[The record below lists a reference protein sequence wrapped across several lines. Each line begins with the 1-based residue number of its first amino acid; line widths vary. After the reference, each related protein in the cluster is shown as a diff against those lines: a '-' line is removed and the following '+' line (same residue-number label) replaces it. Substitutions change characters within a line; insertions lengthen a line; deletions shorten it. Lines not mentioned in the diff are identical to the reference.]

1 MKKLY
6 SLLFC
11 ISMFSGLFAG
21 TIQKEYTFSSPE
33 VAVNDAYQTINFEGC
48 MLTSPIGEPVM
59 PYFPV
64 KLLLPPGEIATNIEF
79 IGEDEIVMDGNYQLY
94 PSQPSRPISK
104 GVDGRFYKNDDIY
117 SSDKSYPVKQIGGL
131 STSYLNG
138 YGFALSSF
146 TPIKYK
152 PSTGKIS
159 YFTKV
164 KIIITTTSAKSADE
178 ALMNLSSRKTVIDRV
193 RNFAQNP
200 TNINFYTNK
209 SKLSDNPY
217 ELLILTTAQYENDFE
232 DLRDIYLSRGIRSKI
247 FTKEYIVQN
256 ISGQDVPE
264 KIRNF
269 IIQEY
274 QESDIEY
281 VLLGG
286 DVENI
291 PYRGFYCYV
300 ESGSGYTDYGIPAD
314 LYYSALDGNWNDNG
328 DSKWGEPDEDDLLPE
343 VAVARFPFSNIDELN
358 NLKHKSI
365 SYQNSPVVGEFQ
377 KPFLAGENLYSGPD
391 TWGKDYLDLLIG
403 EHSDNGYTTSGFPET
418 YNYETMYEFD
428 ASWSGSDLIN
438 KINEGKQFVHH
449 VGHANT
455 TYVAHLSNGD
465 ITDANFYGANGVD
478 HNYTIMQTHGCDCG
492 GFDAN
497 DCILERMVNIQNF
510 AVAVIGNSRYGWF
523 NEGQTE
529 GPSQHLHREMVDAMF
544 NDQIAQIGKAFV
556 ESKIQT
562 APWVEAP
569 GQWEEGALRWN
580 FYDINV
586 LGDPAMSVWN
596 DEPIE
601 IDVDYPEQVSL
612 GTTSFEVTLSQDASP
627 LENYSCAIMMDGEL
641 LSAALSND
649 NGVSTLNFNP
659 AIDQPGEASLIVSGY
674 NCLPDTN
681 QIMFIAAGE
690 PYVIYSE
697 NQIDDENG
705 NQNGMID
712 CGENIML
719 NLAMENIGELDALDV
734 NSVLSTENE
743 YVSFVDD
750 TEPYG
755 DVEMGET
762 VMKNQAF
769 SFDVANNI
777 PDQTELNF
785 VLTASDNNSDWTSEF
800 SLMANAPVLSS
811 SEITVN
817 DEVGG
822 NANGIIDPGE
832 TIIIDIVVSN
842 IGHSKCFDASSV
854 IESNSV
860 YLDFDNTTVEMG
872 DLGISDSFV
881 CEFTV
886 NVDASAPQGTQLNL
900 ILNMLCGEY
909 EFQAYYVQTV
919 GLLIEDFES
928 GDFSS
933 FDWVIGGVS
942 PWIVT
947 DEDVFEGDFSGKSG
961 DITDGEES
969 NLMIQIEV
977 NGDDEISFFRKV
989 SSEPDW
995 DFLEFYI
1002 DGVMKGSWSGEE
1014 SWEEFTYSLTSG
1026 THILKWSYVK
1036 DSYMSGG
1043 ADCAWLDNIIF
1054 PATATI
1060 LDVYES
1066 ESTREINIYPNPS
1079 TGLISISSNV
1089 GFLDSDIKVYDIN
1102 GRMVYENK
1110 LNSKSLKSII
1120 DLSNVRNGLYFIEFK
1135 NSQSI
1140 IVEKL
1145 VIKK

>member
-1 MKKLY
+1 MKKFY
-6 SLLFC
+6 ALLFC
-11 ISMFSGLFAG
+11 IAMFSGLFAG
-21 TIQKEYTFSSPE
+21 TIQKEYSFSSPK
-33 VAVNDAYQTINFEGC
+33 VSINNTYQTISFEGC
-48 MLTSPIGEPVM
+48 MLTSPTGEPIL
-59 PYFPV
+59 PYYPV
-64 KLLLPPGEIATNIEF
+64 KLLLPPGEIATKIEF
-79 IGEDEIVMDGNYQLY
+79 VGENEIVMEGNYQLY

-104 GVDGRFYKNDDIY
+104 DPEGKFYKKEDVY
-117 SSDKSYPVKQIGGL
+117 SSDNSYPAKHTGGL

-138 YGFALSSF
+138 YGFALSTFS
-146 TPIKYK
+146 PIKYN
-152 PSTGKIS
+152 PLTGKIS

-164 KIIITTTSAKSADE
+164 KIIITTTSAKSSEE
-178 ALMNLSSRKTVIDRV
+178 ALKNLSSRKTVIERV
-193 RNFAQNP
+193 HDFAQNP
-200 TNINFYTNK
+200 MEITSYTNK
-209 SKLSDNPY
+209 STLSDDPY
-217 ELLILTTAQYENDFE
+217 ELLILTTDQYENDFE
-232 DLRDIYLSRGIRSKI
+232 DLRNIYLSRGVRSKI

-256 ISGQDVPE
+256 VSGQDVPE

-300 ESGSGYTDYGIPAD
+300 ESGSGYSDYGIPAD

-343 VAVARFPFSNIDELN
+343 LAVARFPFSNIDELN
-358 NLKHKSI
+358 NLIHKSI
-365 SYQNSPVVGEFQ
+365 SYQNSPVLGEFQ
-377 KPFLAGENLYSGPD
+377 KPFLAGENLYSNPD

-403 EHSDNGYTTSGFPET
+403 EHSDNGYTTSGFPAT
-418 YNYETMYEFD
+418 YNYETMYEYD

-449 VGHANT
+449 VGHANS

-465 ITDANFYGANGVD
+465 ITDANFFGANGID
-478 HNYTIMQTHGCDCG
+478 HNYTIMQSHGCDCG
-492 GFDAN
+492 SFDAN

-580 FYDINV
+580 FYDINI
-586 LGDPAMSVWN
+586 LGDPAMSIWN
-596 DEPIE
+596 DEPME
-601 IDVDYPEQVSL
+601 IDVDYPEQVAL
-612 GTTSFEVTLSQDASP
+612 GTTSFEVVLTQDANP
-627 LENYSCAIMMDGEL
+627 LENYSCAVMMDGEL
-641 LSAALSND
+641 LSTALSNE
-649 NGVSTLNFNP
+649 NGVATLNFDP

-674 NCLPDTN
+674 VCLPDTN

-690 PYVIYSE
+690 PYVIYAE
-697 NQIDDENG
+697 NQVDDENG

-719 NLAMENIGELDALDV
+719 NLAMENIGEQDALNV
-734 NSVLSTENE
+734 NSILSTENE
-743 YVSFVDD
+743 YVSFDD
-750 TEPYG
+750 DSEPYG
-755 DVEMGET
+755 DITMGET

-785 VLTASDNNSDWTSEF
+785 VLTASDSNSDWTSEF
-800 SLMANAPVLSS
+800 SLMANAPVLAS
-811 SEITVN
+811 SEITLN

-822 NANGIIDPGE
+822 NGNGIIDPGE
-832 TIIIDIVVSN
+832 TIVINIVVSN
-842 IGHSKCFDASSV
+842 IGHSECFDASSV
-854 IESNSV
+854 IESSSP
-860 YLDFDNTTVEMG
+860 YLDFDNSTIEMG
-872 DLGISDSFV
+872 DMDISDSFI

-886 NVDASAPQGTQLNL
+886 NVDAAAPQGTQINL
-900 ILNMLCGEY
+900 TLNMLCGEY
-909 EFQAYYVQTV
+909 EFQASYVQTV

-933 FDWVIGGVS
+933 FDWVISGDE

-947 DEDVFEGDFSGKSG
+947 DENVFAGDFSGKSG
-961 DITDGEES
+961 EITDSEES

-977 NGDDEISFFRKV
+977 NGDGEISFYRKV

-1002 DGVMKGSWSGEE
+1002 DGELKGSWSGEE
-1014 SWEEFTYSLTSG
+1014 SWEEFTYPVTNG

-1043 ADCAWLDNIIF
+1043 VDCAWLDDIIF

-1060 LDVYES
+1060 LDINKS
-1066 ESTREINIYPNPS
+1066 IRERAINIYPNPS
-1079 TGLISISSNV
+1079 KGLIVIESNA
-1089 GFLDSDIKVYDIN
+1089 GFLNTDIKVYDLN
-1102 GRMVYENK
+1102 GRNVFINNI
-1110 LNSKSLKSII
+1110 NSKSIQTSV
-1120 DLSNVRNGLYFIEFK
+1120 DLSNLRNGLYLIEFK
-1135 NSQSI
+1135 NSQGI
-1140 IVEKL
+1140 LVEKV
-1145 VIKK
+1145 VIRK